1 MKGNK
6 ALLLIAHGGME
17 LSWTYAWAIFLTT
30 SILHESFPFPETVGA
45 FTLAAVLTFFS
56 QGRGWRVIYIV
67 FLQSL
72 GFVPLLLRVVR
83 IFNSWSHS
91 YSSLSWLM
99 DPEVTTPGS
108 HEWIIFILV
117 LSWAI
122 SFWGGGMRLA
132 RRTLDY
138 YTVCSR
144 FDRGLV
150 AFFILFLAKFLF
162 LVRGEI
168 TLEEPVSEF
177 LIFPF
182 MIFSLLAIGLARSQ
196 TAASRDFLPGYQGV
210 GVIMSFAV
218 LVLLFG
224 TGLVF
229 FFLPYLTFVAE
240 KGYVVLKTVA
250 VPVGSIL
257 VTVLRFIFGYNKDD
271 FSQKLPEKPE
281 AKLPEFTPS
290 GPGPWWLELL
300 GKILAWGI
308 WILLGLLFLTLIAVS
323 IYFLFQWLL
332 SRTSVNQERR
342 MPRHPIFLWLEK
354 LRLFL
359 RSLWIRFMRCI
370 KGYKGAVQFYT
381 ALLAWGRRSG
391 LSHFRSETPMEYGLR
406 LTRRFPALGK
416 EIALIVDTFNKEVY
430 GGIALDE
437 NHLTKARSAWFKLRN
452 PLYWPRRLK
461 TWFLRSQAQEDPFG
475 R

>member
-30 SILHESFPFPETVGA
+30 SILHQSFPFPEAVGA
-45 FTLAAVLTFFS
+45 FALAAVLTFFS

-67 FLQSL
+67 FLQAL

-83 IFNSWSHS
+83 IFNSWSPS
-91 YSSLSWLM
+91 YSSLNWLM
-99 DPEVTTPGS
+99 NPEVTTPGS
-108 HEWIIFILV
+108 QEWIISVLV
-117 LSWAI
+117 VSWAVC
-122 SFWGGGMRLA
+122 FWGGGMRLPY
-132 RRTLDY
+132 RPMEYFTL
-138 YTVCSR
+138 CSR

-150 AFFILFLAKFLF
+150 AFFVLFLAKFLF

-168 TLEEPVSEF
+168 HLEDPLSGV

-182 MIFSLLAIGLARSQ
+182 LIFSLLAIGLARNQ
-196 TAASRDFLPGYQGV
+196 TAAPRDYLPGYQGI
-210 GVIMSFAV
+210 GVILSFAA

-229 FFLPYLTFVAE
+229 FFLPYLTLAAE

-257 VTVLRFIFGYNKDD
+257 ITVLRFIFGYSNKDV
-271 FSQKLPEKPE
+271 FQPLPEKPPE
-281 AKLPEFTPS
+281 KLPELTPS

-323 IYFLFQWLL
+323 VYFLFRWLF
-332 SRTSVNQERR
+332 SRTSISQERHL
-342 MPRHPIFLWLEK
+342 PQHPILLWLEK

-359 RSLWIRFMRCI
+359 RSLWTKFVRSI
-370 KGYKGAVQFYT
+370 KGTKGAVQFYT
-381 ALLAWGRRSG
+381 ALLGWGRRSG
-391 LSHFRSETPMEYGLR
+391 LPHSRSETPMEYGLR
-406 LTRRFPALGK
+406 LTGRFPTLRK
-416 EIALIVDTFNKEVY
+416 DIERIVETFHQEVY
-430 GGIALDE
+430 GGIVLDE
-437 NHLTKARSAWFKLRN
+437 THVGMARSAWFRLRN

-461 TWFLRSQAQEDPFG
+461 TWFLRPQEQEDPFG